1 MISDAPALEVARL
14 GDETDVLQ
22 AATSRMDARSRRTI
36 WKMLFQ
42 MPTLTG
48 LAASRGRRCA
58 GCGVQ
63 VGGTE
68 RGAATVCVY
77 CAAWAQWRREGDEHW
92 ARVLSDQADD
102 GQSMAHAEFVG
113 LAAPA

>member
-1 MISDAPALEVARL
+1 MIGDAPAFEVAWP
-14 GDETDVLQ
+14 GDETPVLH
-22 AATSRMDARSRRTI
+22 AATTRVDARSRSTI
-36 WKMLFQ
+36 WRTLFQ

-68 RGAATVCVY
+68 RGAATVCVF

-92 ARVLSDQADD
+92 ARALSDQEE
-102 GQSMAHAEFVG
+102 GGPSTAHAELVG
-113 LAAPA
+113 LVAHT